1 MPKFKRMKKFLNVC
15 FITAL
20 LLSTAACQ
28 DSKQPTVY
36 IDGVPQLNPDNIEE
50 IIGTMTTEEKV
61 SLLIGTGMAGF
72 TGDNPVVG
80 ETRNLVPGAA
90 GTTWPIPRLG
100 IPAIVLADGPA
111 GLRIAPLR
119 KGDDNTYYCTAFP
132 IATQLASSWDVELVE
147 KVGQNMGAEVLEYGC
162 DVLLGPGINL
172 HRNPLCGRNFEYYS
186 EDPLVTGKMAAAMVK
201 GVQSNGVGTSIKHF
215 AVNNQE
221 TNRRAND
228 ARLDTRTL
236 REIYLKGFEIAV
248 KESNPRTI
256 MSSYNKINGTYTS
269 ESRDLLT
276 TITRDEWG
284 FQGTVMTDW
293 FGGTDAPAQVY
304 AGNDLLMPGRPNQKE
319 DIMKALEDGSL
330 SEEFVDTNAKRILEL
345 IVVSPRFRGYEYSNK
360 PDLEAH
366 AKVTRQAGAEGMIL
380 LKNSEAL
387 LPLPETV
394 RKVAAFGNTS
404 YAFIAGGTGS
414 GDVNEAYTVSL
425 VEGLENAGFEL
436 DEDLKEEYLDYRKKE
451 TEKREK
457 NRSRDMMSA
466 FMPQKPF
473 DEYLPSERMIRQMAQ
488 KNDIAFITI
497 GRNSG
502 EFMDRI
508 LDDDFLLTNTEKD
521 MLAKVSEIFHQ
532 EGKKVVVILN
542 IGGVIETACWKDLP
556 DAILLAWQGGQ
567 EGGNAVA
574 DILTGRVNP
583 SGKLTM
589 TFPVAWEDHPSSA
602 NFPTG
607 KEAKTGD
614 PLMAIMQNGESRPE
628 RDPIANVDYT
638 EYKEGVFVGYRAFEH
653 NGTEVSYP
661 FGYGLSYT
669 TFQYGE
675 PEISVRRGVYTV
687 SLDITNTGNLAGKEA
702 VQLYVAAPGK
712 DMIKP
717 EKELKAFAKTGLLG
731 PGQTARVEMVFTT
744 SDLASFDQER
754 SGWVTEPGTYKICLG
769 ASSADVRSDASITV
783 KKEIFEAVNNVL
795 TPQI

>member
-1 MPKFKRMKKFLNVC
+1 
-15 FITAL
+15 
-20 LLSTAACQ
+20 
-28 DSKQPTVY
+28 
-36 IDGVPQLNPDNIEE
+36 
-50 IIGTMTTEEKV
+50 
-61 SLLIGTGMAGF
+61 
-72 TGDNPVVG
+72 
-80 ETRNLVPGAA
+80 
-90 GTTWPIPRLG
+90 
-100 IPAIVLADGPA
+100 
-111 GLRIAPLR
+111 
-119 KGDDNTYYCTAFP
+119 
-132 IATQLASSWDVELVE
+132 
-147 KVGQNMGAEVLEYGC
+147 
-162 DVLLGPGINL
+162 
-172 HRNPLCGRNFEYYS
+172 
-186 EDPLVTGKMAAAMVK
+186 
-201 GVQSNGVGTSIKHF
+201 
-215 AVNNQE
+215 
-221 TNRRAND
+221 
-228 ARLDTRTL
+228 
-236 REIYLKGFEIAV
+236 
-248 KESNPRTI
+248 

-466 FMPQKPF
+466 FMPPKPF
-473 DEYLPSERMIRQMAQ
+473 EEYLPSERMIRKMAVE
-488 KNDIAFITI
+488 NDIAFITI

-574 DILTGRVNP
+574 DVLTGKVNP

-731 PGQTARVEMVFTT
+731 PGQTGRVEMVFTT